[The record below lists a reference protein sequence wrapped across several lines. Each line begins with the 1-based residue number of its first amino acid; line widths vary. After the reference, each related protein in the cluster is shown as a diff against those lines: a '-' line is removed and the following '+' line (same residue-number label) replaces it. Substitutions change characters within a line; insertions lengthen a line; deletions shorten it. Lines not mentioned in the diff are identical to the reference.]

1 MDHTTE
7 ALNQQRMKQINQ
19 SNNNS
24 FISHKS
30 FYLTLVL
37 ALCQFHIYAQFRIV
51 PIGGSFAGEQSAQG
65 NEQGLRAQASVNLPF
80 FDDFAT
86 AKSGIPDSRYWLP
99 GSGTYVNN
107 TLVTSHPSL
116 NVATFD
122 GLNANGV
129 PYNLANPLN
138 QNFTDTLTS
147 QPINLEGKTAA
158 DSVYLSFYWLGKGLG
173 ELPDSSDFLRLEFLT
188 RTNEWITVWN
198 QVGYKLDT
206 VFQREFIA
214 IKDVAY
220 FHEGFQFRFRSYG
233 RNAGPYDTWHLDYVY
248 LNSNR
253 SAKQP
258 YIFDV
263 AMRMPISPYLK
274 KYSAMPLRQYNVSP
288 AAAIAD
294 SVRTDIV
301 NNFNNFN
308 ILTSTFTI
316 SNRATGTEYF
326 RDVQRS
332 IYVESLKSKSIG
344 VKPSV
349 VAAGNAKDSLKLILK
364 YYVTTTDTIPNVN
377 LKHNDTISSRVA
389 LSDYFAFDDGSAEY
403 GIQVNQKL
411 GRAAVQ
417 FILSKPDTIGGVRMA
432 MIPFNKD
439 VSGQGF
445 NIQIL
450 SNKNNKPDQIIAQR
464 PVAARYASS
473 RNGFIDYAFSFPVA
487 VPDTFYVGWIQ
498 INEQPLT
505 VGFDRN
511 SKLGSGYIYY
521 NLGTEWI
528 KESSL
533 DGSIMIRPYLGKQA
547 REIIT
552 GNEPVSARHYSF
564 FPNPSKGTI
573 KWENVSL
580 NNIEIYSLTGI
591 LVQVVRPGKN
601 DRSADLNFLDDGFYI
616 IRAYDGKRSFVQK
629 MLILK

>member
-1 MDHTTE
+1 M
-7 ALNQQRMKQINQ
+7 NQQRMKQINQ
-19 SNNNS
+19 SNRNS

-30 FYLTLVL
+30 FYVTLIL
-37 ALCQFHIYAQFRIV
+37 ALCQCHIYAQLRIV
-51 PIGGSFAGEQSAQG
+51 PIGGSHAGQQSVQVNG
-65 NEQGLRAQASVNLPF
+65 KVLRTQASLILPF
-80 FDDFAT
+80 FDDFST
-86 AKSGIPDSRYWLP
+86 AKSGFPDSRYWLP

-107 TLVTSHPSL
+107 SLVTTHPSL

-122 GLNANGV
+122 GLNSGGI

-138 QNFTDTLTS
+138 QGFTDTLTS
-147 QPINLEGKTAA
+147 QPINLAGKTSA
-158 DSVYLSFYWLGKGLG
+158 DSVYMSFYWLGKGLG
-173 ELPDSSDFLRLEFLT
+173 ELPDSSDFFSLEFLN
-188 RTNEWITVWN
+188 RTNEWVPVWN
-198 QVGYKLDT
+198 QVGYELDT

-214 IKDVAY
+214 IKDAAY
-220 FHEGFQFRFRSYG
+220 FHENFQFRFRSYG
-233 RNAGPYDTWHLDYVY
+233 RNSGPYDTWHLDYVY
-248 LNSNR
+248 LNSGR
-253 SAKQP
+253 SIRQP

-263 AMRMPISPYLK
+263 AMRTPVSPFLK
-274 KYSAMPLRQYNVSP
+274 KYTAMPLRQYNASP

-294 SVRTDIV
+294 SVSTDIV

-316 SNRATGTEYF
+316 TNKATGTEYF
-326 RDVQRS
+326 RNVQRS

-344 VKPSV
+344 VKPSIV
-349 VAAGNAKDSLKLILK
+349 TAGNAKDSLELILK
-364 YYVTTTDTIPNVN
+364 YYLTTTDTIPNVN
-377 LKHNDTISSRVA
+377 LKHNDTISSRVV
-389 LSDYFAFDDGSAEY
+389 LGDYFAFDDGSAEY

-417 FILSKPDTIGGVRMA
+417 FVLSKPDTIGGVRMA

-445 NIQIL
+445 SIQIL
-450 SNKNNKPDQIIAQR
+450 SNKNNKPDQVIAQR
-464 PVAARYASS
+464 PVSARYPSS

-511 SKLGSGYIYY
+511 SKLGAGYIYY
-521 NLGTEWI
+521 NLGTEWV

-533 DGSIMIRPYLGKQA
+533 GGSIMIRPYLGKQA
-547 REIIT
+547 REVIT
-552 GNEPVSARHYSF
+552 GSEPVNARKYSF
-564 FPNPSKGTI
+564 FPNPNRGMI
-573 KWENVSL
+573 KWENTSL
-580 NNIEIYSLTGI
+580 DNIEIYSLTGV
-591 LVQVVRPGKN
+591 LVQTLRPGKN
-601 DRSADLNFLDDGFYI
+601 DRFADVNFLHDGFYI